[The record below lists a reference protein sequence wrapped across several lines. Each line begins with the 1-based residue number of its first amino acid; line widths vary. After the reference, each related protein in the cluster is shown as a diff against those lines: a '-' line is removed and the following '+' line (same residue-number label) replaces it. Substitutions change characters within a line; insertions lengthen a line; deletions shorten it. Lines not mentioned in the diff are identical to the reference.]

1 MNNQYLSVKSG
12 IVTEGLVMHNS
23 LDAKTIKARK
33 RMAMLIRVVD
43 QTGFLL
49 YVTIDNVTIKPS
61 MKEVYKRYLKVA
73 KFNLVIYHS
82 LSKSNY
88 HIP

>member
-49 YVTIDNVTIKPS
+49 LLP
-61 MKEVYKRYLKVA
+61 L
-73 KFNLVIYHS
+73 
-82 LSKSNY
+82 
-88 HIP
+88 